1 MAQDAI
7 IIEHANPF
15 KMLLIQ
21 MDSARAP
28 MSEVDSV
35 VVF

>member
-7 IIEHANPF
+7 TTKHADAF
-15 KMLLIQ
+15 KMLIQ

-28 MSEVDSV
+28 MSEADSV

>member
-7 IIEHANPF
+7 KTKHADAF

-21 MDSARAP
+21 MDFARAP
-28 MSEVDSV
+28 MSEADSV
-35 VVF
+35 VVS